1 MANEGGI
8 KKEPRGGGASE
19 DTRETPGQPEKKGG
33 RILKTT
39 ARNFKRMLRVG
50 VIAASLVT
58 CVAFAAPLGLPPLP
72 VPADNPI
79 TPEKVKLGDK
89 LFHDKRFSST
99 GEVSCAT
106 CHERGKVFA
115 DGLPVSEGINKLRGT
130 RNAPT
135 VINAA
140 YLHTQFWD
148 GREPTLEAQ
157 SAGPFINPVEMG
169 LPNHEP
175 ILKIVRTDPEYVG
188 LFQKAFAKTGNQITM
203 KEVEQAIASFERTLV
218 AGNSPF
224 DRYFYGGDKT
234 AMSPAAIRGLDVF
247 INQGRCVS
255 CHVIEQTQALFTDN
269 RFHMIGAAA
278 QQMPKDLDELTAA
291 VEDVKKRGADIAVLS
306 NEKTS
311 SLGRYAVT
319 RDLTDIGAFKTS
331 TLRNIA
337 LTAPYLHDGSLKTL
351 EEVVQFYNNGGRVKD
366 TDPIP
371 ELLSGGIRPLNLS
384 KEQEADLVEFL
395 KALTSPEFALK

>member
-1 MANEGGI
+1 MMRAKPRRNQ
-8 KKEPRGGGASE
+8 RGG
-19 DTRETPGQPEKKGG
+19 K
-33 RILKTT
+33 IVKTT
-39 ARNFKRMLRVG
+39 TRHFKKMLMGG
-50 VIAASLVT
+50 VIAATLVT
-58 CVAFAAPLGLPPLP
+58 YVAFAGPLGLPPLP
-72 VPADNPI
+72 VPANNPI

-89 LFHDKRFSST
+89 LFHDKRFSNT

-106 CHERGKVFA
+106 CHDREKGFA
-115 DGLPVSEGINKLRGT
+115 DGLPVSEGINKLKGT

-157 SAGPFINPVEMG
+157 SAGPFINPVEMA

-175 ILKIVRTDPEYVG
+175 ILKIVRTDPEYVD
-188 LFQKAFAKTGNQITM
+188 LFKKAFAKTGNQITM
-203 KEVEQAIASFERTLV
+203 KEVEQAIASFERTLI

-224 DRYFYGGDKT
+224 DRYFYGGDKN

-247 INQGRCVS
+247 INQGRCAS

-269 RFHMIGAAA
+269 RFHMIGASA
-278 QQMPKDLDELTAA
+278 QQMPKDLDELAAA
-291 VEDVKKRGADIAVLS
+291 VEDVKKKGTDIAVLS

-311 SLGRYAVT
+311 SLGRFAVT

-351 EEVVQFYNNGGRVKD
+351 EEVVQFYNNGGRVKE
-366 TDPIP
+366 TDPVP

-384 KEQEADLVEFL
+384 KEQQADLVEFL
-395 KALTSPEFALK
+395 KALTSPEFVKK